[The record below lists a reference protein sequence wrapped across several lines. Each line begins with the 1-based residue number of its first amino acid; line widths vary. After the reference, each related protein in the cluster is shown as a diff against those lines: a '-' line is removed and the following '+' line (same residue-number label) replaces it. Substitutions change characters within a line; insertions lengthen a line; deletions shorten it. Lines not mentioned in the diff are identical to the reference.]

1 MQINSLYLY
10 PNKIDLFT
18 SSLASWT
25 TERYRKV
32 YNRNLKLFRGADNRI
47 DLQVKNS
54 DQKPIS
60 TAGSTL
66 VFNLLSREGKDLV
79 WSKDCDVV
87 SDSSG
92 RYRVSISEIELLD
105 LEAGYYDYSV
115 LQETRENLDS
125 TNYKVTRR
133 TPLYMDSQYDAVG
146 SLEIVD
152 DVKGLVQDSLVVDK
166 FNYVNPFTVGES
178 NSPYYISSIID
189 AQSNIN
195 IPQSLHTFVIYSTN
209 YEGTVTIQGSLRED
223 AAPSVWADITTFQL
237 DNDIVY
243 KNITGKYRWFRVK
256 HEPSRVTSIAE
267 FVVAQTI
274 LGSYTVSIRS
284 PGSGY
289 IVGDTITILGRN
301 LGGETDTNDLIITV
315 TQVDSEGKITD
326 FSHTGV
332 SYNGVKTFVLRGE
345 SPDTGKLDKVI
356 YR

>member
-32 YNRNLKLFRGADNRI
+32 YNRNLKVFRSADNRI

-79 WSKDCDVV
+79 WSKDCEVV
-87 SDSSG
+87 SDVVG
-92 RYRVSISEIELLD
+92 RYRITITREELLD
-105 LEAGYYDYSV
+105 LEIGNYEYSV
-115 LQETRENLDS
+115 VQETRDDINS
-125 TNYKVTRR
+125 TNYRVIRR

-146 SLEIVD
+146 TLEIVD
-152 DVKGLVQDSLVVDK
+152 DLLGSVQDSLVVDK
-166 FNYVNPFTVGES
+166 FSYTNPFTIGET
-178 NSPYYISSIID
+178 NSPFNVSSIID
-189 AQSNIN
+189 AQPNIN
-195 IPQSLHTFVIYSTN
+195 IPQSLHTFVFYSTN
-209 YEGTVTIQGSLRED
+209 YEGSITIQGSLRED
-223 AAPSVWADITTFQL
+223 AAPSVWSDIATFQL
-237 DNDIVY
+237 EGDLVY
-243 KNITGKYRWFRVK
+243 KNVTGKYRWFRVR

-267 FVVAQTI
+267 FVIAQTI
-274 LGSYTVSIRS
+274 LGDYTVTIRS

-289 IVGDTITILGRN
+289 LVGDTITILGRN
-301 LGGETDTNDLIITV
+301 LGGETGTNDLVITV
-315 TQVDSEGKITD
+315 TAVDPLGEITN
-326 FSHTGV
+326 FTHTGV
-332 SYNGVKTFVLRGE
+332 SYNGVRTFVLRGDG
-345 SPDTGKLDKVI
+345 PATGKLDKVL

>member
-25 TERYRKV
+25 TERYRQV
-32 YNRNLKLFRGADNRI
+32 YNRNLKVFRSADNRI

-60 TAGSTL
+60 TAGTTL

-79 WSKDCDVV
+79 WSKDCEVV
-87 SDSSG
+87 SDTAG
-92 RYRVSISEIELLD
+92 RYRITITREELLD
-105 LEAGYYDYSV
+105 LEIGSYEYSV
-115 LQETRENLDS
+115 VQEVRQTLDDG
-125 TNYKVTRR
+125 NYTVSRK

-146 SLEIVD
+146 ALEIVD
-152 DVKGLVQDSLVVDK
+152 DLLGSVQDSQEINK
-166 FNYVNPFTVGES
+166 FSYINPFTVGET
-178 NSPYYISSIID
+178 NSPYYVSSIID
-189 AQSNIN
+189 AQPNIN
-195 IPQSLHTFVIYSTN
+195 TAQSLHTFVIYSTE

-223 AAPSVWADITTFQL
+223 AAPSVWSDITTFQL

-267 FVVAQTI
+267 FVIAQTI
-274 LGSYTVSIRS
+274 LGDYTVTIRS

-289 IVGDTITILGRN
+289 IVGDVVTILGRN
-301 LGGETDTNDLIITV
+301 LGGETGTNDLVITV
-315 TQVDSEGKITD
+315 TAVDVDGKITN
-326 FSHTGV
+326 FTHTGV
-332 SYNGVKTFVLRGE
+332 SYNGVRTFVLRGE
-345 SPDTGKLDKVI
+345 SPDAGKLDKVL